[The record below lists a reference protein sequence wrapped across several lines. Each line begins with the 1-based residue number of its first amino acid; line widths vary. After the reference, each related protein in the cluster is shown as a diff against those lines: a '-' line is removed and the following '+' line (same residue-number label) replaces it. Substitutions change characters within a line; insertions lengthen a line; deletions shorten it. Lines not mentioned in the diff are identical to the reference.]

1 MGSNLTDIYGGLKL
15 IKKNILL
22 IIVIIL
28 LIIITIGIT
37 ALFMQKNTTN
47 EEEAIKIDKNIKM
60 YSFDSPFISNVKDSN
75 KIIKVT
81 IRLELSNSKI
91 EEVINARSPELRH
104 EINLLLRGKTEGDL
118 KGSEGQSNLQKEILG
133 VTRKLLNT
141 EKVLNVYFDEFIIQ

>member
-1 MGSNLTDIYGGLKL
+1 MGSNLTDVYGGLKL

-28 LIIITIGIT
+28 LIIIIFGMTV
-37 ALFMQKNTTN
+37 LFMQKNAAN
-47 EEEAIKIDKNIKM
+47 EETFKIDKNIKM
-60 YSFDSPFISNVKDSN
+60 FSFDSPFISNVKDSN
-75 KIIKVT
+75 KILKVI

-104 EINLLLRGKTEGDL
+104 EINLILRGKTEEDL
-118 KGSEGQSNLQKEILG
+118 KGSEGQSNLQREILG